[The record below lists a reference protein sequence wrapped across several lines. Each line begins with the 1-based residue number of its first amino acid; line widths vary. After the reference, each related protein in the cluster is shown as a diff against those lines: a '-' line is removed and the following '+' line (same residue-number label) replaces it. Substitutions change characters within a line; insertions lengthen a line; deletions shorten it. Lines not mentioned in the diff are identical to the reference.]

1 MGARTPQKRLGRG
14 LSALLGEY
22 ADEDT
27 LPSGDFQ
34 QILVSEIRPNPFQP
48 RSDAAPEKLEELAVS
63 IRENGLLQPVIV
75 RPAAAGDGGW
85 ELVAGERRWRA
96 VSKLGWTRIAAA
108 VRHVDDGTM
117 IVLALI
123 ENLEREDLTPLDEAL
138 AYRRLMQDFG
148 LTQADVAARVG
159 RDRSTVANTV
169 RLLALPDA
177 VLELLAAG
185 KITAGHA
192 RALLGLD
199 SPGLVIELARQAAAT
214 GLSVREVERRV
225 RSRRMAKRGEKAHPK
240 MRDPGPY
247 GRKVEQA
254 LAHALGTAVRVRLEG
269 GERGRLEIPFRDA
282 DDFQRIAEL
291 IVGVGGIV

>member
-34 QILVSEIRPNPFQP
+34 QFLVSEIRANPFQP

-63 IRENGLLQPVIV
+63 IRENGLLQPVVV

-225 RSRRMAKRGEKAHPK
+225 RSRRMARRGEKAQPK

-247 GRKVEQA
+247 GRKVEHA
-254 LAHALGTAVRVRLEG
+254 LARALGPAVRVRLEG

-282 DDFQRIAEL
+282 EDFQRIAEL
-291 IVGVGGIV
+291 IVGVEGIV

>member
-1 MGARTPQKRLGRG
+1 MGARTPQKRLGKG

-22 ADEDT
+22 AAADAV
-27 LPSGDFQ
+27 PAGDVA

-48 RSDAAPEKLEELAVS
+48 RSESAPEKLEELAVS
-63 IRENGLLQPVIV
+63 IRENGLLQPVVV

-85 ELVAGERRWRA
+85 EIVAGERRWRA
-96 VSKLGWTRIAAA
+96 VSKLGWTRIPAA
-108 VRHVDDGTM
+108 VRHVDDATM

-225 RSRRMAKRGEKAHPK
+225 RSRRRARRGEKAQPK
-240 MRDPGPY
+240 TRDPGPY

-254 LAHALGTAVRVRLEG
+254 LARALGTAVRVRLEG

-282 DDFQRIAEL
+282 EDFQRIAEL
-291 IVGVGGIV
+291 IVGVEGIV